1 MSKERA
7 RRRAEREADAVR
19 LESARAAKIAR
30 EVKKQRR
37 SARLRA
43 KLGPL
48 LPSPSRPDGPLARR
62 RRVQNRA
69 VFALFL
75 AVQGAAWLIGLSG
88 TARFGVFALSLLITP
103 MVVVMVFDRRS

>member
-7 RRRAEREADAVR
+7 RRRAEREAEAVR
-19 LESARAAKIAR
+19 LETVRAAKAAR
-30 EVKKQRR
+30 EAGRQRR

-43 KLGPL
+43 KLRPL
-48 LPSPSRPDGPLARR
+48 LPNPSRPDGPLARR

-103 MVVVMVFDRRS
+103 VVVVMAFDRRS

>member
-7 RRRAEREADAVR
+7 RRRAEREAEAVR
-19 LESARAAKIAR
+19 LESARAAKVAR
-30 EVKKQRR
+30 EAKRQQR

-43 KLGPL
+43 R
-48 LPSPSRPDGPLARR
+48 LPSLSRPDGPLARR
-62 RRVQNRA
+62 RRIQNRA

-88 TARFGVFALSLLITP
+88 TARFAVFVLSVLITP
-103 MVVVMVFDRRS
+103 VVVVMAFDRRS